1 MGPVTVF
8 DRKRRSRLHGP
19 AVAGLMV
26 ALTLGGCAAGPTYV
40 APSARTLGI
49 PEQLPSQATAPA
61 GESVSF
67 SRWWTQFDDP
77 ILSDLVERAL
87 AANTSLAA
95 AKANVAQARAQL
107 RGTTANLFPDL
118 TASTGKTNTA
128 GVASNSLIGSASWEI
143 DLFGGT
149 RRSVEASRD
158 SLGGVEAQL
167 NTTRIEITAE
177 VARAYIDARLTQA
190 RLTVAEANLNALR
203 ESLQVSQ
210 WRATAGLV
218 ETIDVEQT
226 RQLVAQTEGSLPSLR
241 TNLRSDLNQLSVLC
255 GTAPGT
261 LDSTVGDSGAIPTFS
276 GTIPDL
282 VPADIVRRR
291 PDVTNAERS
300 LASATAQIG
309 VAEARLLPSLSLG
322 GTLTGEGARF
332 SGLTDHMISVV
343 TATLTQTLFDAGR
356 TQAQVEAQR
365 AATNGALAT
374 YRGTVLGA
382 LQDADNAYQ
391 ALRADKESLTAATT
405 SQTAA
410 RNTATFRQQQYKS
423 GLVDVTALIDA
434 ERTQLSSSDSAL
446 QAQAQVALQAVTLI
460 QALGGDSTAASDKP
474 SEH

>member
-1 MGPVTVF
+1 M
-8 DRKRRSRLHGP
+8 RSQTL
-19 AVAGLMV
+19 AGLMI
-26 ALTLGGCAAGPTYV
+26 ALSLGGCAAGPTYV
-40 APSARTLGI
+40 APSARTLGV
-49 PEQLPSQATAPA
+49 PDRLPSQAATPA
-61 GESVSF
+61 GDDVSL
-67 SRWWTQFDDP
+67 SRWWTQFNDP
-77 ILSDLVERAL
+77 VLTDLVERAL

-107 RGTTANLFPDL
+107 RGAGANLFPDL
-118 TASTGKTNTA
+118 TAQVGHTNTA
-128 GVASNSLIGSASWEI
+128 GVTSASLIGSASWEI

-167 NTTRIEITAE
+167 NNTRIEIAGE

-190 RLTVAEANLNALR
+190 RLAVAEANLKVLR

-226 RQLVAQTEGSLPSLR
+226 RQLVAQTESSLPTLR
-241 TNLRSDLNQLSVLC
+241 TNLRSDLNQLAVLC

-261 LDSTVGDSGAIPTFS
+261 VDGAVTETGTIPTFT

-291 PDVTNAERS
+291 PDVANAERA

-309 VAEARLLPSLSLG
+309 VAEAKLLPSLALG

-343 TATLTQTLFDAGR
+343 TATVAQTLFDGGR
-356 TQAQVEAQR
+356 TQAQVDAQK
-365 AATNGALAT
+365 AATDAALAS
-374 YRGTVLGA
+374 YRGTVLNA
-382 LQDADNAYQ
+382 LEDADNAYQ
-391 ALRADKESLTAATT
+391 ALDGAKDTLAAATT
-405 SQTAA
+405 SETAA
-410 RNTATFRQQQYKS
+410 RTAATFRRQQYKS
-423 GLVDVTALIDA
+423 GLVDVTTLIEA

-446 QAQAQVALQAVTLI
+446 QARAQTAQAAVTLI
-460 QALGGDSTAASDKP
+460 QALGGDSTGAANP
-474 SEH
+474 LSE